1 MRSLVIAAVVAT
13 MAFGGT
19 AADAQRL
26 GPQGQRPMP
35 MPNPKPMPPQ
45 GQPMPMPKPGGWQ
58 GGGKWQGQPRPMPR
72 PNPGGWNGGGG
83 QWQGGGQWNGGNRG
97 QWNGRSRW
105 GSRIGGY
112 WWAGVQA
119 PGGWNGYTRLK
130 RGKRLP
136 GYWISPNYII
146 SDWAMYGLGT
156 PPSGYYWSR
165 YYNDA
170 VLIDRNGMVY
180 DSIGS
185 VDWDRYQGGYA
196 YDEDYAGG
204 GGYADY
210 PPAPQGGPGYG
221 APYPAPQGG
230 PGYGAPYPAPG
241 YGGSS
246 SSTTTYTYSTGGAYP
261 GGGYPA
267 GPMPRI
273 AYGET
278 YYVSPGSVVT
288 VTMPGAVTTTTTVT
302 EYVEERTY
310 VAPKRV
316 YRKVVRKWK
325 PRPKPRCTCA
335 PAPIR
340 GS

>member
-19 AADAQRL
+19 AAEAQRL
-26 GPQGQRPMP
+26 GPQGGQRTMP
-35 MPNPKPMPPQ
+35 MPNPVPVPPQ
-45 GQPMPMPKPGGWQ
+45 GQ
-58 GGGKWQGQPRPMPR
+58 PMPR
-72 PNPGGWNGGGG
+72 PNPGGWTGG
-83 QWQGGGQWNGGNRG
+83 QWQGGNRG

-105 GSRIGGY
+105 GGRIGGY

-119 PGGWNGYTRLK
+119 PGGWNGYVRLK

-136 GYWISPNYII
+136 GYWLSPYYVIN
-146 SDWAMYGLGT
+146 DWQAYGLGA
-156 PPSGYYWSR
+156 PPAGYRWSR

-170 VLIDRNGMVY
+170 VLIDGNGVVY
-180 DSIGS
+180 DTIGS
-185 VDWDRYQGGYA
+185 VDWNRYQGGYA
-196 YDEDYAGG
+196 YDEDYAGA
-204 GGYADY
+204 GGYGAY
-210 PPAPQGGPGYG
+210 PPPPPGGPG
-221 APYPAPQGG
+221 PA
-230 PGYGAPYPAPG
+230 YGAPYPAPG

-246 SSTTTYTYSTGGAYP
+246 SSTTTYTYTTGGVY

-273 AYGET
+273 AYGES

-302 EYVEERTY
+302 EYIEERTY

-316 YRKVVRKWK
+316 YRKVVKRTWK

>member
-1 MRSLVIAAVVAT
+1 MRSLVIAAIVAT
-13 MAFGGT
+13 MAVGGT
-19 AADAQRL
+19 AADAQRI

-35 MPNPKPMPPQ
+35 MPNPMPVPPQ
-45 GQPMPMPKPGGWQ
+45 GQPMPRPGGWQ
-58 GGGKWQGQPRPMPR
+58 GGQPR
-72 PNPGGWNGGGG
+72 PNPMPRRNPGSWSGGKWNGGG
-83 QWQGGGQWNGGNRG
+83 QWQGGQWNGGTRG

-146 SDWAMYGLGT
+146 SDWQAYGLGA
-156 PPSGYYWSR
+156 PPAGYSWSR

-170 VLIDRNGMVY
+170 VLIDQYGTVY

-185 VDWDRYQGGYA
+185 VDWDRYRGGYA
-196 YDEDYAGG
+196 YDEDYAGA
-204 GGYADY
+204 GGYAEY
-210 PPAPQGGPGYG
+210 PPAGYAPPPPPPAGP
-221 APYPAPQGG
+221 A
-230 PGYGAPYPAPG
+230 YGAPYPAPG

-246 SSTTTYTYSTGGAYP
+246 STTTYTYSTGGGYV

-273 AYGET
+273 AYGES

-288 VTMPGAVTTTTTVT
+288 VTMPGAVTTTTTTT

-310 VAPKRV
+310 VAPKRI
-316 YRKVVRKWK
+316 YRKVVRKWR

>member
-13 MAFGGT
+13 MALGGT

-26 GPQGQRPMP
+26 GPQGNGRT
-35 MPNPKPMPPQ
+35 
-45 GQPMPMPKPGGWQ
+45 GGWRQPMPVPQPMPQQPMPRPGGWQ
-58 GGGKWQGQPRPMPR
+58 GNQPPRPMPQPMPR
-72 PNPGGWNGGGG
+72 PNKGGWNGGQWQGSG
-83 QWQGGGQWNGGNRG
+83 QWQGGNRS

-105 GSRIGGY
+105 GSRVGGF

-119 PGGWNGYTRLK
+119 PGGWNSYTRLK

-136 GYWISPNYII
+136 GYWVSPNYII
-146 SDWAMYGLGT
+146 SDWQMYGLGA
-156 PPSGYYWSR
+156 PPAGYHWSR

-170 VLIDRNGMVY
+170 VLIDGYGTVY

-196 YDEDYAGG
+196 YDEDYAQGG
-204 GGYADY
+204 DGYADY
-210 PPAPQGGPGYG
+210 PPAP
-221 APYPAPQGG
+221 PQGG

-241 YGGSS
+241 YGNS
-246 SSTTTYTYSTGGAYP
+246 SSTTTYSYSTGGGYA
-261 GGGYPA
+261 GGGYSA
-267 GPMPRI
+267 GTMPRI

-288 VTMPGAVTTTTTVT
+288 VTMPGAVTTTTTT
-302 EYVEERTY
+302 TTYIEERSY
-310 VAPKRV
+310 VAPKRI
-316 YRKVVRKWK
+316 YRKVVRKWR

>member
-35 MPNPKPMPPQ
+35 MPNPKPVP
-45 GQPMPMPKPGGWQ
+45 PMPKPGGWQ
-58 GGGKWQGQPRPMPR
+58 GNMPRPNPAPMPR
-72 PNPGGWNGGGG
+72 PNRGGWN
-83 QWQGGGQWNGGNRG
+83 GQWNGGNRG

-105 GSRIGGY
+105 GSRVGGY

-119 PGGWNGYTRLK
+119 PGGWNGYTRMK

-136 GYWISPNYII
+136 GYWVSPNYII
-146 SDWAMYGLGT
+146 SDWQMYGLGT

-170 VLIDRNGMVY
+170 VLIDQYGTVY
-180 DSIGS
+180 DTIGS
-185 VDWDRYQGGYA
+185 VDWDRNQGGYA
-196 YDEDYAGG
+196 YDQDDA

-210 PPAPQGGPGYG
+210 PPQAG
-221 APYPAPQGG
+221 YPAPQPR

-246 SSTTTYTYSTGGAYP
+246 SSTTTYTYTTGGGYA
-261 GGGYPA
+261 GGYPA

-273 AYGET
+273 PYGET

-288 VTMPGAVTTTTTVT
+288 VTMPGAVTTTTTTT
-302 EYVEERTY
+302 EYIEERSY

-316 YRKVVRKWK
+316 YRKVVRKWR
-325 PRPKPRCTCA
+325 PRAKPRCSCVRA